1 MFSRCYPTLSD
12 FILHTTGID
21 IPLPVFS
28 FGFFVALGFLA
39 AAMILSS
46 ELQRKEKLG
55 WINPFEKEI
64 LVGAPATAA
73 ELILNGLLGFVL
85 GYKLLDI
92 VLNYSTFSQNP
103 QEALLSLNGNFLGGI
118 AGAALLAYLKYREK
132 EQQKLDTPKTE
143 KITVHPHELTGDI
156 TLWAAVGGIS
166 GAKVFYL
173 FETPGN
179 FQEFLSDPFG
189 SFFGGLTIYG
199 GLIGG
204 ALAVFLF
211 VRTKGI
217 RFIHVADSVAPG
229 LLLAY
234 GIGRMGCQV
243 SGDGDWGIVNLADKP
258 SWIPQWLW
266 AQTYPHNIINEGI
279 KIPGCIEKHCYVL
292 EQPVFP
298 TPLYETTMAV
308 ILCGILWSVRKKI
321 TWPGFM
327 FSAYLLLNGI
337 ERLFIE
343 QYRVNTK
350 LEWLSGINAT
360 QAEVIAVLFMLA
372 GAAGM
377 FTAYRI
383 AKKPR
388 TI

>member
-1 MFSRCYPTLSD
+1 
-12 FILHTTGID
+12 
-21 IPLPVFS
+21 
-28 FGFFVALGFLA
+28 
-39 AAMILSS
+39 
-46 ELQRKEKLG
+46 
-55 WINPFEKEI
+55 
-64 LVGAPATAA
+64 
-73 ELILNGLLGFVL
+73 
-85 GYKLLDI
+85 
-92 VLNYSTFSQNP
+92 
-103 QEALLSLNGNFLGGI
+103 
-118 AGAALLAYLKYREK
+118 
-132 EQQKLDTPKTE
+132 
-143 KITVHPHELTGDI
+143 
-156 TLWAAVGGIS
+156 
-166 GAKVFYL
+166 
-173 FETPGN
+173 
-179 FQEFLSDPFG
+179 
-189 SFFGGLTIYG
+189 
-199 GLIGG
+199 
-204 ALAVFLF
+204 LAVFLF